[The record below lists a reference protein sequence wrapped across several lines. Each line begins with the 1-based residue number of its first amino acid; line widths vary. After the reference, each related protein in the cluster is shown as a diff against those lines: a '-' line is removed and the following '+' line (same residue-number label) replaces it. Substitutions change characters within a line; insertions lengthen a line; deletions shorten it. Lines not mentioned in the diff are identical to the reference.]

1 MFIEPSRITNLKKT
15 FKIVLKELDLN
26 VMSDLINEKINY
38 IITTTLVIIEKILHI
53 TILGIVV
60 YLCVG
65 ELFAMYNNS
74 SIGVSSIM
82 LIFIYLEIIQMI
94 QIYFD
99 SGKIPVRYPLYICM
113 FNLARIISFESLDS
127 IDALN
132 HSIAILMV
140 GLALLALAG
149 RKFIRN
155 KDIAIPRLTDKQ
167 IVGNP
172 S

>member
-1 MFIEPSRITNLKKT
+1 
-15 FKIVLKELDLN
+15 
-26 VMSDLINEKINY
+26 MSKINKLVKN
-38 IITTTLVIIEKILHI
+38 TLIIIEKFLHL
-53 TILGIVV
+53 TILGIVIF
-60 YLCVG
+60 LCGREVFQMFLDG
-65 ELFAMYNNS
+65 S
-74 SIGVSSIM
+74 VGVSSIM

-127 IDALN
+127 SDALN

-149 RKFIRN
+149 RKYIRDSEF
-155 KDIAIPRLTDKQ
+155 KVGKLTDLSNKMPSFKDQ
-167 IVGNP
+167 VKTSSSSVKNP
-172 S
+172 IIARN

>member
-1 MFIEPSRITNLKKT
+1 MAAINS
-15 FKIVLKELDLN
+15 
-26 VMSDLINEKINY
+26 LIKN
-38 IITTTLVIIEKILHI
+38 TLVVIEKTLHL
-53 TILGIVV
+53 TILVIVV
-60 YLCVG
+60 YLCG
-65 ELFAMYNNS
+65 KELVVMF
-74 SIGVSSIM
+74 IDRTLGVSSIM

-113 FNLARIISFESLDS
+113 FNLARIISFEDLNSS
-127 IDALN
+127 DALN

-149 RKFIRN
+149 RKYIRE
-155 KDIAIPRLTDKQ
+155 KDIKIPRLTDIASETVSKKKSS
-167 IVGNP
+167 VVKAK

>member
-1 MFIEPSRITNLKKT
+1 MKKLNIFIKNI
-15 FKIVLKELDLN
+15 
-26 VMSDLINEKINY
+26 
-38 IITTTLVIIEKILHI
+38 LVIIEKFLHMMILC
-53 TILGIVV
+53 IVL
-60 YLCVG
+60 YLCGREVFQMFLDG
-65 ELFAMYNNS
+65 S
-74 SIGVSSIM
+74 VGVSSIM

-127 IDALN
+127 ADALN

-149 RKFIRN
+149 RKYIRDV
-155 KDIAIPRLTDKQ
+155 KFKIPKISDLGDKISNFEKQ
-167 IVGNP
+167 PID
-172 S
+172 SKSAMKSA

>member
-1 MFIEPSRITNLKKT
+1 MAAINTLIKNTLVVIEKT
-15 FKIVLKELDLN
+15 LHLTILAIVVFLCAKELI
-26 VMSDLINEKINY
+26 VMF
-38 IITTTLVIIEKILHI
+38 LV
-53 TILGIVV
+53 GSV
-60 YLCVG
+60 
-65 ELFAMYNNS
+65 
-74 SIGVSSIM
+74 GVSSIM

-113 FNLARIISFESLDS
+113 FNLARIISFEDLNSA
-127 IDALN
+127 DALN

-149 RKFIRN
+149 RKYLRDTNIN
-155 KDIAIPRLTDKQ
+155 LPRISDLTESVATKSNLSP
-167 IVGNP
+167 G

>member
-1 MFIEPSRITNLKKT
+1 MK
-15 FKIVLKELDLN
+15 
-26 VMSDLINEKINY
+26 KIN
-38 IITTTLVIIEKILHI
+38 ILVKNFLVIIEKLLHLMILC
-53 TILGIVV
+53 IVV
-60 YLCVG
+60 YLCGREIFQMFLDGSV
-65 ELFAMYNNS
+65 
-74 SIGVSSIM
+74 GVSSIM

-127 IDALN
+127 ADALN

-149 RKFIRN
+149 RKYIR
-155 KDIAIPRLTDKQ
+155 DIEISMPKISDLSRKITSSEGVKNSEAVLNDSMVAR
-167 IVGNP
+167 N
-172 S
+172 

>member
-1 MFIEPSRITNLKKT
+1 MNRVSKLVKNILVVVEKFLHLMILC
-15 FKIVLKELDLN
+15 IVL
-26 VMSDLINEKINY
+26 
-38 IITTTLVIIEKILHI
+38 
-53 TILGIVV
+53 
-60 YLCVG
+60 YLCAREVFQMFLDG
-65 ELFAMYNNS
+65 TV
-74 SIGVSSIM
+74 GVSSVM

-127 IDALN
+127 GDALN

-149 RKFIRN
+149 RKYIRDMEFRVPKISDLN
-155 KDIAIPRLTDKQ
+155 KNIHSPNDQKKITEPTIED
-167 IVGNP
+167 
-172 S
+172 

>member
-1 MFIEPSRITNLKKT
+1 
-15 FKIVLKELDLN
+15 
-26 VMSDLINEKINY
+26 MSDLLNKKINF
-38 IITTTLVIIEKILHI
+38 IVKNFLVFIEKLLHLMILC
-53 TILGIVV
+53 IVV
-60 YLCVG
+60 YLCGREIFQMFLDGSV
-65 ELFAMYNNS
+65 
-74 SIGVSSIM
+74 GVSSIM

-127 IDALN
+127 SDALN

-149 RKFIRN
+149 RKYIRD
-155 KDIAIPRLTDKQ
+155 KEIGIPKISDLSRKITSSKVVKNSEAVLNDS
-167 IVGNP
+167 IVARN
-172 S
+172 

>member
-1 MFIEPSRITNLKKT
+1 MKKVNNLVKS
-15 FKIVLKELDLN
+15 I
-26 VMSDLINEKINY
+26 
-38 IITTTLVIIEKILHI
+38 LVIIEKVLHLAILF
-53 TILGIVV
+53 IVV
-60 YLCVG
+60 YLCGREVFQMFLQG
-65 ELFAMYNNS
+65 TV
-74 SIGVSSIM
+74 GVSSIM

-127 IDALN
+127 EDALN

-149 RKFIRN
+149 RKYIRDVNFKLPRISELRDSFQARTEDNN
-155 KDIAIPRLTDKQ
+155 KIGKTTK
-167 IVGNP
+167 VSMTSSN
-172 S
+172 

>member
-1 MFIEPSRITNLKKT
+1 MKKVNNLVKS
-15 FKIVLKELDLN
+15 I
-26 VMSDLINEKINY
+26 
-38 IITTTLVIIEKILHI
+38 LVIIEKVLHLAILF
-53 TILGIVV
+53 IVV
-60 YLCVG
+60 YLCGREVFQMFLQG
-65 ELFAMYNNS
+65 TV
-74 SIGVSSIM
+74 GVSSIM

-127 IDALN
+127 EDALN

-149 RKFIRN
+149 RKYIRDINFKLPRISELHDSFQAHTEGNN
-155 KDIAIPRLTDKQ
+155 KISKTTK
-167 IVGNP
+167 VSMTSSN
-172 S
+172 

>member
-1 MFIEPSRITNLKKT
+1 MAT
-15 FKIVLKELDLN
+15 LN
-26 VMSDLINEKINY
+26 TLIKN
-38 IITTTLVIIEKILHI
+38 TLVVIEKTLHL
-53 TILGIVV
+53 TILAIVV
-60 YLCVG
+60 YLCAK
-65 ELFAMYNNS
+65 ELIMMFLDGS
-74 SIGVSSIM
+74 VGVSSIM

-113 FNLARIISFESLDS
+113 FNLARIISFEDLNSA
-127 IDALN
+127 DALN

-149 RKFIRN
+149 RKYLRDTNIN
-155 KDIAIPRLTDKQ
+155 LPRISDLTKS
-167 IVGNP
+167 VTTKSNLPPG